1 MMDKKK
7 SCSRSYRHR
16 RSDPV
21 RTSDESQD
29 MDDPALRT
37 SGTWPPEPNLR
48 KSETPRTTGRQAP
61 EPKLRTTDSLWT
73 SGPSRSSGRP
83 TLSGRPTQPRQS
95 RIYGRPSP
103 AGCPDHPEPLDVRC
117 LWDVRHL
124 TGRTCGLEPL
134 YPFTS
139 TSICTKTINRM
150 PPPSSEG

>member
-1 MMDKKK
+1 MMDKK
-7 SCSRSYRHR
+7 SCRGSYRR
-16 RSDPV
+16 RTTDQV

-29 MDDPALRT
+29 TDDRALRT

-61 EPKLRTTDSLWT
+61 EPKLRTTDSLRT

-103 AGCPDHPEPLDVRC
+103 AGCPDRPEPPDVRR
-117 LWDVRHL
+117 LPDVRHL
-124 TGRTCGLEPL
+124 SDRTCGLEPL
-134 YPFTS
+134 YPFTL
-139 TSICTKTINRM
+139 TSICTKTINRTP
-150 PPPSSEG
+150 PPPSEG